1 MFRLTFF
8 SEEEGLKK
16 MERLL
21 ILEDG
26 SVYHGTGFG
35 YDSFEVGELVFNTS
49 MTGYQEILTDNS
61 YCGQIVMMT
70 YPLIGNYGI
79 NRDDNESMHP
89 AIFGFVVRDYCEMP
103 SNFRSQETL
112 DEYLKR
118 MKIPGIYGVD
128 TRAITKKIRNTGTM
142 KAIMANADA
151 NVEACVRMLQNA
163 DYLHDQVE
171 RVSTQK
177 AYPIPNRG
185 KKVVLMDFGAK
196 LGIVR
201 ELSKRGCD
209 LVIVP
214 YDTSAKDIMAYH
226 PDGVMLSN
234 GPGDPQDV
242 KVAIETIKELIPQTT
257 IFGIC
262 LGHQLISLA
271 CGAKT
276 YKLKFGH
283 RGANHPVVNLRTEK
297 VDITSQNHGFAVD
310 IDSLQNTRLEMTY
323 QALNDKSCEGVRHK
337 DYPCFAVQFHPEAS
351 AGPEDSSY
359 LFDEFVALMDKEA
372 NRHA

>member
-1 MFRLTFF
+1 
-8 SEEEGLKK
+8 

-26 SVYHGTGFG
+26 SVYRGTAFG
-35 YDSFEVGELVFNTS
+35 SDNFQIGELVFNTS

-79 NRDDNESMHP
+79 NRDDNESMVP
-89 AIFGFVVRDYCEMP
+89 CVFGFVVKDYCEFP
-103 SNFRSQETL
+103 SNFRCSETL
-112 DEYLKR
+112 DDFLKR
-118 MKIPGIYGVD
+118 ENIPGIYDID
-128 TRAITKKIRNTGTM
+128 TREITMKIRNVGTM
-142 KAIMANADA
+142 KAVMANVDADVDVVVA
-151 NVEACVRMLQNA
+151 GLKAA
-163 DYLHDQVE
+163 DFLHDQVA
-171 RVSTQK
+171 RVSTNK
-177 AYPIPNRG
+177 VFPIPNRG

-214 YDTSAKDIMAYH
+214 YDTPASTILSYR

-234 GPGDPQDV
+234 GPGDPADV
-242 KVAIETIKELIPQTT
+242 PEIVEEIKKLLGKKP

-262 LGHQLISLA
+262 LGHQLLA
-271 CGAKT
+271 RALGAKT

-283 RGANHPVVNLRTEK
+283 RGSNQPVKNLLTGR
-297 VDITSQNHGFAVD
+297 VQISSQNHGFAVD
-310 IDSLQNTRLEMTY
+310 EESLKDLPLEVTHINV
-323 QALNDKSCEGVRHK
+323 NDGTVEGIRHTEM
-337 DYPCFAVQFHPEAS
+337 PIFSVQYHPEAS
-351 AGPEDSSY
+351 PGPDDNMY
-359 LFDEFVALMDKEA
+359 LFDEFWTMLKGE
-372 NRHA
+372 